1 MNQCMKVLRNRFNML
16 CYFFRRRGM
25 MRRYAGG
32 PVSILSN
39 NCLGAL
45 ICHDLGIKFDTPT
58 VNLWMT
64 CDDFLDFME
73 NLPTMLK
80 EEVVEVTGSP
90 SPSPVGRLAGQVT
103 LNFTHYPSFDE
114 AKSIWNRRRE
124 RVDFQHMVVV
134 MADNSNLSD
143 AAIERFKCLPN
154 PKKMFVQSPH
164 TKSLVIVFPRK
175 AQKARN
181 GDREWRFVVASI
193 SRRLV
198 RPNSLE
204 TAVFL
209 PKAISARASTSR
221 TSLGSMVNDTTIS
234 SILWAGST
242 PSN

>member
-1 MNQCMKVLRNRFNML
+1 MNPCMKVLRNRFNML

-45 ICHDLGIKFDTPT
+45 ICHELGIKFDTPT

-143 AAIERFKCLPN
+143 AAIKRFKCLPN

-164 TKSLVIVFPRK
+164 KAELLGDSGILAEGDFSKGFNITDFSGLNGKRHYHQFDFVAWLNACRK
-175 AQKARN
+175 GQA
-181 GDREWRFVVASI
+181 
-193 SRRLV
+193 
-198 RPNSLE
+198 
-204 TAVFL
+204 
-209 PKAISARASTSR
+209 
-221 TSLGSMVNDTTIS
+221 
-234 SILWAGST
+234 
-242 PSN
+242 